1 MEIFHSIET
10 TIVLEK
16 LPISISTLCFRA
28 LENTLHIHTYT
39 HISFVLAGTATG
51 SVANREYSFS
61 PCSCSM
67 VAPYTLH
74 SFDTRNSEDTPI
86 VVHLRFKDSF
96 LTERGYRFFHYN
108 NTLRFEERTL
118 PDYVAF
124 TDENRAEAKRIIR
137 AITTEFE
144 RRESMSFD
152 RIAEYLAEFFRMVAT
167 VSPQEPVP
175 VFKKE
180 AINCIENAVKYI
192 EAHYNEKLTIDDV
205 IPLTAMSRSIFT
217 KQFKAITGM
226 TFVQFLTSVRL
237 GHAMPMILTEE
248 TPLNEVAAKTGLY
261 NKTNL
266 VRTFTKYFGM
276 SPMRF
281 RDYFEETSPGVKERH
296 LTYKRRWKWLDDA
309 EEGQVE

>member
-1 MEIFHSIET
+1 VGNLHNIET
-10 TIVLEK
+10 TVVLEK
-16 LPISISTLCFRA
+16 LPISISTLCFRS
-28 LENTLHIHTYT
+28 LENDLHIHTYT
-39 HISFVLAGTATG
+39 HIAFVLAGNATG
-51 SVANREYSFS
+51 KIRDTEYSF
-61 PCSCSM
+61 PPYSCSII
-67 VAPYTLH
+67 APYTLH
-74 SFDTRNSEDTPI
+74 SFDTRCSEDTPI
-86 VVHLRFKDSF
+86 VVHIRFKDSF

-108 NTLRFEERTL
+108 NTLRFEERTI
-118 PDYVAF
+118 PEFIEF

-152 RIAEYLAEFFRMVAT
+152 RIAEYLAEFFRMVASS
-167 VSPQEPVP
+167 SPQEPIP

-180 AINCIENAVKYI
+180 AMLCIENAVKYV
-192 EAHYNEKLTIDDV
+192 ETHFHEKLTIDNV
-205 IPLTAMSRSIFT
+205 IPLTTMSRSVFT

-237 GHAMPMILTEE
+237 GRTIPMLLTQEIS
-248 TPLNEVAAKTGLY
+248 LNEIAAKTGLY

-281 RDYFEETSPGVKERH
+281 RTYFEEHSPGIMERH
-296 LTYKRRWKWLDDA
+296 QMYKRRWEWLV
-309 EEGQVE
+309 EENEDKK

>member
-1 MEIFHSIET
+1 MDKHFRIEST
-10 TIVLEK
+10 AVLEK
-16 LPISISTLCFRA
+16 LPISISTLCFRS
-28 LENTLHIHTYT
+28 LENDLHIHTYT
-39 HISFVLAGTATG
+39 HIAFVLAGSANG
-51 SVANREYSFS
+51 SVKDKEYSF
-61 PCSCSM
+61 PPYSCAIA
-67 VAPYTLH
+67 APYTLH
-74 SFDTRNSEDTPI
+74 SFDTRCSEDTPI
-86 VVHLRFKDSF
+86 VVHIRFKDSF

-108 NTLRFEERTL
+108 NTLRFEERTI
-118 PDYVAF
+118 PEFIVF
-124 TDENRAEAKRIIR
+124 NDENKAEAKRIIR
-137 AITTEFE
+137 ALTTEFE
-144 RRESMSFD
+144 NKENMSFD

-167 VSPQEPVP
+167 ASPQEPVP

-192 EAHYNEKLTIDDV
+192 EAHYAEKLTIDDV

-226 TFVQFLTSVRL
+226 TFVQFLTSIRF
-237 GHAMPMILTEE
+237 GHVIPMLVATEMS
-248 TPLNEVAAKTGLY
+248 LNEIAAKTGLY